1 MATAKVNGVKI
12 PKFDKENYNLWKK
25 RMMLFIEVS
34 NPKYLVVLKK
44 GPFIPMVI
52 EVEEKEG
59 DIVIKPARQYHKDP
73 SVYNPAEKEEAGLD
87 LNLQMI
93 LIDSLDSII
102 YNHVVNCK
110 NAKHIWDTIEIINE
124 GTEEVKENMLEILTS
139 EYEHLKSNSGEGIS
153 EVF

>member
-1 MATAKVNGVKI
+1 MATAKVNCVMI

-52 EVEEKEG
+52 ELEEKEG
-59 DIVIKPARQYHKDP
+59 DIVIKPARQYQKDP
-73 SVYNPAEKEEAGLD
+73 SNYTTVDTEEVGLD
-87 LNLQMI
+87 LSLQMI
-93 LIDSLDSII
+93 LIDSLDSIM

-110 NAKHIWDTIEIINE
+110 DAKHIWDTIEIINE
-124 GTEEVKENMLEILTS
+124 GTEEVKENMLEIDR
-139 EYEHLKSNSGEGIS
+139 KS
-153 EVF
+153 VV